1 MNLLFEYIKYRWNG
15 KGRHGVH
22 SPFVYE
28 LIDKGFSAQL
38 DRDFKAEIKRFR
50 EQLKK
55 DQRIIEVNDA
65 GAGSKVLGK
74 HRKVSQIYSVSASKE
89 RKSRLL
95 YQMVKHFQPENIL
108 EMGTSLGVGTMSLC
122 SGCEV
127 SHVISVD
134 ACKATQEVAIK
145 LFNDRKKENV
155 TFINQTFDR
164 FMDEYR
170 GKQFD
175 LVFVDGH
182 HSGEALLHYMERLG
196 SLTHQDSIFILDDI
210 RWSEDMQIAFRKIVH
225 DPDYHVTLDLFD
237 IGIAAKRHQQEKEHF
252 VLQY

>member
-1 MNLLFEYIKYRWNG
+1 MNLLLEYIKYRWNG

-28 LIDKGFSAQL
+28 LIDKGFTAQL
-38 DRDFKAEIKRFR
+38 DSDFKEEIRSVR
-50 EQLKK
+50 RQLKK
-55 DQRIIEVNDA
+55 DHRIIEVNDA
-65 GAGSKVLGK
+65 GTGSKVLGK

-95 YQMVKHFQPENIL
+95 YQLVKHFHPENIL
-108 EMGTSLGVGTMSLC
+108 ELGTSLGVGTMSLC
-122 SGCEV
+122 SGYEA
-127 SHVISVD
+127 SHVISID
-134 ACKATQEVAIK
+134 ACKATQDVAIQ
-145 LFNDRKKENV
+145 LFKDRKKENV
-155 TFINQTFDR
+155 TFIHQKFDH

-182 HSGEALLHYMERLG
+182 HSGEALLHYMDRLETM
-196 SLTHQDSIFILDDI
+196 THQDTIFILDDI
-210 RWSEDMQIAFRKIVH
+210 RWSEDMQIAFRKIVN

-237 IGIAAKRHQQEKEHF
+237 IGIVAKRPQQEKEHF
-252 VLQY
+252 VLKY